1 MSVSEQHE
9 PPLER
14 VLPQDL
20 SLERAVLGAIL
31 LHPQHW
37 SQVASILTAD
47 DFFRAAHGLI
57 FSAMARLNQAESAI
71 DFALLRTELR
81 SSGDEDEIGGPVYL
95 ASLVDG
101 LPLGSYVMDYA
112 RVVREKARLRT
123 AIAVA
128 NKLTTEAYAA
138 ERSVVEIVDAGV
150 RDLLTLADA
159 QESGVTSIRDALK
172 SYMDALDDEQAVLIP
187 TGLRDVDDIVG
198 GFGRKKLTIIA
209 SRPGVG
215 KSSLA
220 VTAADH
226 AAGAGTPTAIISL
239 EMVPSALAGNLLA
252 SHSGVGTERMRRK
265 VVGEWQWTRVTQAVE
280 LLMDRPLYFVT
291 AVKSLT
297 QVAAWVCRL
306 KEQYGVRLVFLD
318 YLQLLGD
325 PRAKDRQQ
333 EVAALSR
340 GLKWIAIDEDI
351 ALVALS
357 QLSREP
363 ERRNDKRP
371 HLSDLRESGSIEAD
385 ADLVLLLFREEMH
398 KPMDENRGIAEVII
412 AKNRQGPTGSV
423 RVAFIAETVRFAD
436 LALC

>member
-1 MSVSEQHE
+1 MFVNEQYE
-9 PPLER
+9 PLLER

-47 DFFRAAHGLI
+47 DFLRKAHGLI
-57 FSAMARLNQAESAI
+57 FSAMARLTQAESAI
-71 DFALLRTELR
+71 DFALLRAELR

-101 LPLGSYVMDYA
+101 LPLGSHVMDYA

-123 AIAVA
+123 AIFAA
-128 NKLTTEAYAA
+128 NKLLAGAYAA
-138 ERSVVEIVDAGV
+138 DQPVADLVETGV

-159 QESGVTSIRDALK
+159 QESGVTSIGDALK
-172 SYMDALDDEQAVLIP
+172 SYIDALDDEQAVLIP

-209 SRPGVG
+209 SRPGAG
-215 KSSLA
+215 KTSWAITS
-220 VTAADH
+220 ADH
-226 AAGAGTPTAIISL
+226 AASKGIPTAIVSL
-239 EMVPSALAGNLLA
+239 EVDPSALAGNLIA
-252 SHSGVGTERMRRK
+252 AHSGVGTERMRRK
-265 VVGEWQWTRVTQAVE
+265 NVGDWQWTRVSQAVG

-291 AVKSLT
+291 AVRTLT
-297 QVAAWVCRL
+297 PIAAWVRRL

-318 YLQLLGD
+318 YLQLLVN
-325 PRAKDRQQ
+325 PNAKDQQQ
-333 EVAALSR
+333 ETAAISR
-340 GLKWIAIDEDI
+340 GLARIAIDEDV
-351 ALVALS
+351 AMVALS

-371 HLSDLRESGSIEAD
+371 HLADLRSSGSLEQD
-385 ADLVLLLFREEMH
+385 AHLVLLLFREEMH
-398 KPMDENRGIAEVII
+398 KPTDDNRGIAEVIV
-412 AKNRQGPTGSV
+412 AKNRSGACGTCK
-423 RVAFIAETVRFAD
+423 VAFIAETVRFAD